1 MSEPTEPENPLS
13 VLVAGAIQW
22 HELYVS
28 LQAAGFTPP
37 EAMALLIGVVQAGI
51 AGGQ

>member
-1 MSEPTEPENPLS
+1 MNEPTEPENPLS
-13 VLVAGAIQW
+13 ALVACTIQW
-22 HELYVS
+22 HEFYVS

-37 EAMALLIGVVQAGI
+37 EAMTLLIGVVQSGI